1 VLDDQARLDF
11 FFQGQAG
18 QFVGVDRAFE
28 VGNGLTD
35 QQRLLLPVVAQE
47 FAAPMPPRS

>member
-1 VLDDQARLDF
+1 VLDHQARLDF

-28 VGNGLTD
+28 VRNGLTD
-35 QQRLLLPVVAQE
+35 QQRFFCQ
-47 FAAPMPPRS
+47 